1 MICTTIQNKTIDEI
15 YAILE
20 SGDVEMA
27 EIRLDSCPLTMD
39 EIEELFSTS
48 DVPLVATCRI
58 NAVKERL
65 SQTLAGH
72 TRGNGTSRNAQHGTL
87 QENISEDLQVDR
99 NGTSYENR
107 QGHEHAGRQ
116 ETGSHQQDDRK
127 LEMKASQEVESK
139 LITAIHAGAA
149 FVDLEIEAP
158 PMMSK
163 RLRRETRENGTVFVR
178 SYHDFNGTDSV
189 EALKALT
196 EKCFAIGAD
205 IAKIVT
211 MAAPCTGDNQSPDV
225 DRVLSL
231 YDHFDPAKLI
241 AFAMGDAG
249 KTSRIQ
255 CLAKGSPFT
264 YASLNEA
271 DTAAPGQMTTREMR
285 SIIYGNCVNV
295 NAAGT
300 AADRLSACH
309 LNADRL
315 QTPEATVEATAN
327 DTSDATEASSDIDN
341 GPGAAEIQMPSSKSF
356 AQRAI
361 IAAALAEGTTTLN
374 GYSPC
379 GDNESAISVARAL
392 GAEVTVGLAYKEGKV
407 VKDSSTL
414 TIKGRG
420 AAALVPEAIN
430 AGESG
435 LLARLMIP
443 LMAVLGD
450 GNATVSGEGTLTRRP
465 LKDARDIMGAFGVRL
480 ETISGTG
487 QEPSSEVHVP
497 LTISGKLEGGKV
509 TVSGSGG
516 SQLISGLLMALPLL
530 QEDTVIR
537 LTEPKSIPYLFIT
550 MDVLK
555 AFGVKIWCD
564 MEGGPEFAES
574 QDWND
579 CTEIV
584 LHIKG
589 GQSYKATDMDI
600 EGDWSSAANF
610 LVAGAI
616 FGKVNVS
623 GLDTKSLQ
631 ADLSIMDILMEAG
644 ASLSQMGDDD
654 PRGVIHVQKAP
665 LNAFD
670 VDANNCPDL
679 FPVAAILAA
688 FCQGTSRI
696 AGVGRLANKESDRAQ
711 AILSMLVQL
720 GVKARISGDKM
731 IIEGH
736 SLAQRCLTG
745 HLLKGGNYTSSHDH
759 RMVMA
764 LKVAELGADG
774 PIVIDDI
781 ECVSKSFPT
790 FMELFGKL

>member
-72 TRGNGTSRNAQHGTL
+72 QHGNGTSRNVQHGHL
-87 QENISEDLQVDR
+87 QENISDDLQVDQD
-99 NGTSYENR
+99 GTSQENR
-107 QGHEHAGRQ
+107 QCHVQASRQ

-139 LITAIHAGAA
+139 LITAIHSGAA

-178 SYHDFNGTDSV
+178 SYHDYKGTDSI

-264 YASLNEA
+264 YASLNEE

-300 AADRLSACH
+300 VADRLCAGR
-309 LNADRL
+309 LNADSL
-315 QTPEATVEATAN
+315 KTAEATVKATAN
-327 DTSDATEASSDIDN
+327 DVSEETGTSSDIDN

-407 VKDSSTL
+407 AKDSSTL

-420 AAALVPEAIN
+420 AAALEPETVN
-430 AGESG
+430 VGESG

-443 LMAVLGD
+443 LMAVLGG

-465 LKDARDIMGAFGVRL
+465 LKGARDIMGAFGVRL

-487 QEPSSEVHVP
+487 QESFSEVHVP

-679 FPVAAILAA
+679 FPIVAVLAA

>member
-72 TRGNGTSRNAQHGTL
+72 
-87 QENISEDLQVDR
+87 
-99 NGTSYENR
+99 
-107 QGHEHAGRQ
+107 
-116 ETGSHQQDDRK
+116 QQDDRK

-178 SYHDFNGTDSV
+178 SYHDYKGTDSI

-211 MAAPCTGDNQSPDV
+211 MAASCTGDNQSPDV

-264 YASLNEA
+264 YASLNEE

-285 SIIYGNCVNV
+285 DIIYGNCVNV

-300 AADRLSACH
+300 AADRLCAGR
-309 LNADRL
+309 LNADSL
-315 QTPEATVEATAN
+315 KTAEATVKATAN
-327 DTSDATEASSDIDN
+327 DASEETETSSDIDN
-341 GPGAAEIQMPSSKSF
+341 GLGAAEIQMPSSKSF

-420 AAALVPEAIN
+420 AAALEPEAVN

-443 LMAVLGD
+443 LMAVLGG

-465 LKDARDIMGAFGVRL
+465 LKGARDIMGAFGVRL

-487 QEPSSEVHVP
+487 QESFSEVHVP

-509 TVSGSGG
+509 TISGAGG

-679 FPVAAILAA
+679 FPVAAVLAA
-688 FCQGTSRI
+688 FCQGTSKI

>member
-48 DVPLVATCRI
+48 DVPLVANCRI

-72 TRGNGTSRNAQHGTL
+72 THGNGTSRNVQHGHL
-87 QENISEDLQVDR
+87 QENISDDLQVDR
-99 NGTSYENR
+99 SGTSYENR
-107 QGHEHAGRQ
+107 QCHVQASRQ

-178 SYHDFNGTDSV
+178 SYHDYKGTDSI

-211 MAAPCTGDNQSPDV
+211 MAAPCTGDNQSSDV

-271 DTAAPGQMTTREMR
+271 DAAAPGQMTTREMR
-285 SIIYGNCVNV
+285 DIVYGNCVNV

-300 AADRLSACH
+300 AADRLSAGH

-315 QTPEATVEATAN
+315 QTAEATVEAIAN
-327 DTSDATEASSDIDN
+327 DTSEETGPSSDIDN

-392 GAEVTVGLAYKEGKV
+392 GAEVTVGLVYKEGKV

-420 AAALVPEAIN
+420 AAALEPETIN

-465 LKDARDIMGAFGVRL
+465 LKGARDIMGAFGVRL

-487 QEPSSEVHVP
+487 QESFSEVHVP

-555 AFGVKIWCD
+555 AFGMKIWCD

-679 FPVAAILAA
+679 FPIVAILAA
-688 FCQGTSRI
+688 FCQGTSKI
-696 AGVGRLANKESDRAQ
+696 AGVGRLANKESDRGK

-745 HLLKGGNYTSSHDH
+745 HLLKGGDYTSSHDH

>member
-65 SQTLAGH
+65 FQTLAGH
-72 TRGNGTSRNAQHGTL
+72 QQGNGTSRNAQHGTL
-87 QENISEDLQVDR
+87 QENISDDLQVDR

-107 QGHEHAGRQ
+107 QCHVQASRQ

-225 DRVLSL
+225 DRILSL

-264 YASLNEA
+264 YASLNEE

-285 SIIYGNCVNV
+285 DIVYGNCVNV

-300 AADRLSACH
+300 AADRLCAGS
-309 LNADRL
+309 LNADSL
-315 QTPEATVEATAN
+315 KTAEATVKATAN
-327 DTSDATEASSDIDN
+327 DASEETGTSSDIDN
-341 GPGAAEIQMPSSKSF
+341 GPGSAEIQMPASKSF

-392 GAEVTVGLAYKEGKV
+392 GAEVTVGLVYKEGKV
-407 VKDSSTL
+407 AKDSSTL

-420 AAALVPEAIN
+420 AAALEPETIN

-465 LKDARDIMGAFGVRL
+465 LKGARDIMGAFGVRL

-487 QEPSSEVHVP
+487 QESFSEVHVP

-509 TVSGSGG
+509 TVSGAGG

-679 FPVAAILAA
+679 FPIVAILAA

-745 HLLKGGNYTSSHDH
+745 HLLKGGDYTSSHDH

-774 PIVIDDI
+774 TIVIDDI